1 MSDPDI
7 GQVLALARPD
17 ILALEPYRHASADHA
32 LQRLHANESPWEP
45 SSAAAAAP
53 PRSPLNR
60 YPPPQPPALV
70 AALARTWSTG
80 IDQILVGR
88 GSDEGIDLLT
98 RVFCAAGRDRV
109 VVCPPTFGMY
119 AVAARIQGA
128 GVHEV
133 PLRRDPDFALD
144 VPGVISALDGG
155 TKIVWLCSPNNP
167 TGGALADADI
177 AAVLDAAA
185 GRAMVVVDE
194 AYAEFI
200 AGRSWTVDAGRP
212 PHLVTLRTLSKA
224 HGLAGARVG
233 AVIAHPQV
241 IALLRRVVPPYA
253 VPGPTLDAALAAL
266 TPPALA
272 VTRERTAV
280 LVAERERLAARL
292 ALVAGVRCVHRSEA
306 NFLLVEFEDAGT
318 ALSRLQAAGLLV
330 RDFRGYQGLGETLRL
345 TVGTPDQNELM
356 LRSLS

>member
-1 MSDPDI
+1 MSGPDI

-45 SSAAAAAP
+45 SFAAQAAP

-80 IDQILVGR
+80 ADQILVGR

-133 PLRRDPDFALD
+133 PLRPGPRFALD
-144 VPGVISALDGG
+144 VPGVVAALEGG

-167 TGGALADADI
+167 TGDVLARADVATI
-177 AAVLDAAA
+177 LDAAA
-185 GRAMVVVDE
+185 GRALVVVDE

-200 AGRSWTVDAGRP
+200 NGPSWTVEAGRRA
-212 PHLVTLRTLSKA
+212 HLVALRTLSKA

-266 TPPALA
+266 TPAALA
-272 VTRERTAV
+272 VTRERTAL

-292 ALVAGVRCVHRSEA
+292 ARATGVRRIHRSEA
-306 NFLLVEFEDAGT
+306 NFLLVEFDDAGA
-318 ALSRLQAAGLLV
+318 ALARLQAAGLLV
-330 RDFRGYQGLGETLRL
+330 RDFRGYQGLGDALRL